1 VSSSWI
7 DDLMLPGRE
16 LHHAGD
22 GLLSAMAP
30 GDRGA
35 PYDRQAAIYDG
46 LVGNALYNRVLWGAS
61 IASYGAFAASAV
73 TAAAGPLLDVGCG
86 SAVFTA
92 PAYLAAER
100 PLVLLDRSLGMLAR
114 AAKRLHGHD
123 PARVCFVQADLFDL
137 PFRAGSFTTV
147 ACHGLLHLF
156 DDAAEVLRI
165 LNTQTTAGGS
175 LYATSL
181 VAETARG
188 NWALTQLH
196 RAGEAALPRREREL
210 AGLAATALQRAVRLR
225 REGCMAFLTAGRI

>member
-1 VSSSWI
+1 
-7 DDLMLPGRE
+7 MLPGRE

-61 IASYGAFAASAV
+61 IASYAASAASAV

-123 PARVCFVQADLFDL
+123 PAAIRPGSASFRPVCLTFLFAL
-137 PFRAGSFTTV
+137 
-147 ACHGLLHLF
+147 
-156 DDAAEVLRI
+156 
-165 LNTQTTAGGS
+165 
-175 LYATSL
+175 
-181 VAETARG
+181 ARSRP
-188 NWALTQLH
+188 W
-196 RAGEAALPRREREL
+196 P
-210 AGLAATALQRAVRLR
+210 ATACCTCSMTPPRCCAS
-225 REGCMAFLTAGRI
+225 

>member
-1 VSSSWI
+1 
-7 DDLMLPGRE
+7 MLPGRE

-100 PLVLLDRSLGMLAR
+100 PLVLLDRSLGPGHAR
-114 AAKRLHGHD
+114 PRRQA
-123 PARVCFVQADLFDL
+123 PARPRSGQ
-137 PFRAGSFTTV
+137 
-147 ACHGLLHLF
+147 GLL
-156 DDAAEVLRI
+156 R
-165 LNTQTTAGGS
+165 S
-175 LYATSL
+175 
-181 VAETARG
+181 
-188 NWALTQLH
+188 
-196 RAGEAALPRREREL
+196 
-210 AGLAATALQRAVRLR
+210 
-225 REGCMAFLTAGRI
+225 GRSV

>member
-1 VSSSWI
+1 
-7 DDLMLPGRE
+7 MLPGRE

-165 LNTQTTAGGS
+165 
-175 LYATSL
+175 
-181 VAETARG
+181 
-188 NWALTQLH
+188 
-196 RAGEAALPRREREL
+196 
-210 AGLAATALQRAVRLR
+210 
-225 REGCMAFLTAGRI
+225 